1 MAETP
6 DPKITKTAARRFA
19 VLQKEQLYGEGKG
32 NGAILVKFGK
42 GREGKGR
49 AEAACTLARH
59 AQTPIHSS
67 PRVTTPTSYE
77 QSVSAA

>member
-49 AEAACTLARH
+49 AEAVL
-59 AQTPIHSS
+59 HSS
-67 PRVTTPTSYE
+67 PACLNAHPLVPVGHYSHE
-77 QSVSAA
+77 L